1 MVPMYG
7 IGARLPPS
15 YSHHSNIFAL
25 SGDWYDPEVDISNK
39 SNAAAVYKNT
49 HRKVK
54 PSSSLVFSEVLKFA
68 NNYCGQE

>member
-15 YSHHSNIFAL
+15 FSHHSNIFAL

-39 SNAAAVYKNT
+39 ANAAAGC
-49 HRKVK
+49 
-54 PSSSLVFSEVLKFA
+54 P
-68 NNYCGQE
+68 